1 MLSSP
6 KWQNKS
12 GVWHYHVQE
21 ALVFC
26 LTNVIDLFVQ
36 LHVILRVDI
45 YAFDYV
51 LLVNDASV
59 VPENGEHN
67 ILAEG

>member
-1 MLSSP
+1 
-6 KWQNKS
+6 
-12 GVWHYHVQE
+12 
-21 ALVFC
+21 LVFC